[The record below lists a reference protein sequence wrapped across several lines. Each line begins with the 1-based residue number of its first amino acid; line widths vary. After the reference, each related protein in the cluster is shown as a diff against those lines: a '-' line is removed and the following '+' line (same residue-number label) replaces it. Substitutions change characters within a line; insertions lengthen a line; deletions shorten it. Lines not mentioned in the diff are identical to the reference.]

1 MFDFT
6 SMIISP
12 KLQFL
17 LSFLCISTCLWAQRP
32 IDVVGKYT
40 MELTRTRTMEETEK
54 ACIEQAKLAAIAKEF
69 GTVVTETTVNNTTD
83 VNGQA
88 DNRFAVLT
96 RTAVKGEWLEDTEQP
111 KVTWTCAQ
119 QTMSVTAEVRGKI
132 RAFSKEGKVEV
143 KFFTC
148 GAGAKAQEKFV
159 FKEGE
164 SLYAHFQSSKSGY
177 LSVYYVDHT
186 ANTAVRLLPSAGGQ
200 SNDALEIKADED
212 YILFDRSKA
221 VSYGWSGQSSELELN
236 LPEGKQTVADEI
248 VAVYTAEPYTKPLLK
263 RTQDGLAE
271 LGLAEFENWLNDLKV
286 AQKNNT
292 VKRISIIVE

>member
-1 MFDFT
+1 MKLTPFFISIGFT
-6 SMIISP
+6 IYSV
-12 KLQFL
+12 
-17 LSFLCISTCLWAQRP
+17 LSFGQKTVPVSGI
-32 IDVVGKYT
+32 YT
-40 MELTRTRTMEETEK
+40 MELIRTRTMEETEK
-54 ACIEQAKLAAIAKEF
+54 TCIEQAKLAAIAKEF

-88 DNRFAVLT
+88 DTRFTVLT
-96 RTAVKGEWLEDTEQP
+96 RTAVKGEWLEDTKQP
-111 KVTWTCAQ
+111 KVTWICAE
-119 QTMSVTAEVRGKI
+119 QTMRVTAEVHGKI
-132 RAFSKEGKVEV
+132 RAFGKEGKVEV

-148 GAGAKAQEKFV
+148 GAGAQAHEKFV

-177 LSVYYVDHT
+177 LSVYYIDHT

-200 SNDALEIKADED
+200 SNDALEIKTDKE
-212 YILFDRSKA
+212 YILFDRNKA
-221 VSYGWSGQSSELELN
+221 VSYGWNGQSSELELN

-271 LGLAEFENWLNDLKV
+271 IAASEFENWLNDLKT
-286 AQKNNT
+286 AQASAV
-292 VKRISIIVE
+292 VKRVTLTLNK